1 MKIAIV
7 NNMVPYLYGG
17 AEFLADSLCKKL
29 GEYGHQSIVISYP
42 FKWAPKEAILDS
54 IMAVRLNELDNC
66 DLVIA
71 LKFPAYYINHPNK
84 KLWLLHQFRQAY
96 DLHGTEYGMFND
108 NDEHDT
114 AIKNTIIDM
123 DNRFLSQMEG
133 KIFTNSHVV
142 SDRLMKFN
150 GISSE
155 VLYPPLMDASLYS
168 VAEEY
173 GDYIFYPSRV
183 NYSKRQHLA
192 IEAMRYTKSKVK
204 LIIAGKGDSPE
215 DERYLFHLIEMYNLS
230 ERVIYLNRFITEQ
243 EKIDLFRKSLA
254 GIYIP
259 YDEDSYGYV
268 TLEGFHAGKAM
279 ISCKDAGGTNV
290 VVKNEITG
298 YMTDNTPQALAEA
311 MDKLYNDK
319 KKAKEMG
326 LNGLPL
332 LESIGITWDNVIRRL
347 IE

>member
-7 NNMVPYLYGG
+7 NNMVPFLYGG
-17 AEFLADSLCKKL
+17 AEFLADSLCNKL
-29 GEYGHQSIVISYP
+29 QEYGHESMVITYP
-42 FKWAPKEAILDS
+42 FKWEPKEAILDS
-54 IMAVRLNELDNC
+54 MMAVRLNKLINC
-66 DLVIA
+66 DQVIA
-71 LKFPAYYINHPNK
+71 LKFPAYYIEHPNK

-96 DLHGTEYGMFND
+96 DLHGTEYGMFNE
-108 NDEHDT
+108 NDPHDM
-114 AIKNTIIDM
+114 AIRQAIIDM
-123 DNRFLSQMEG
+123 DNRCLSSLEG

-150 GISSE
+150 GIASE

-168 VAEEY
+168 LGEEY

-183 NYSKRQHLA
+183 NYSKRQHMA

-204 LIIAGKGDSPE
+204 LVIAGKGDAKTDE
-215 DERYLFHLIEMYNLS
+215 DYIFELIEKYNLKD
-230 ERVIYLNRFITEQ
+230 RVTYLNRFITEE
-243 EKIDLFRKSLA
+243 EKVDLFRKSLA

-279 ISCKDAGGTNV
+279 ISCKDAGGTDV
-290 VVKNEITG
+290 VVKDGITG
-298 YMTDNTPQALAEA
+298 YMTESTPQALAEA
-311 MDKLYNDK
+311 MDKLYQNK
-319 KKAKEMG
+319 NKAKEMG

-332 LESIGITWDNVIRRL
+332 LEELGITWDNVIRRL
-347 IE
+347 TE